1 MRVHRFGT
9 VHRGQR
15 GITLVELLVVIFI
28 VGLISAG
35 IATLISQIITGNT
48 RTSNHMVAVR
58 QVQQAGK
65 EVSQDTLQ
73 AQNVT
78 QGNGSGV
85 LVTFEWGE
93 WDSDRSH
100 EIIYTLEDMP
110 GGAGDLAQLRRT
122 HTIFNGGQQ
131 EIQTSRVVAQYIVH
145 GETTCEVK
153 HLGKTV
159 VLTITASVGGGPFE
173 GRETRE
179 YRAERRPD

>member
-1 MRVHRFGT
+1 MMVHRFRMIC
-9 VHRGQR
+9 RGEH
-15 GITLVELLVVIFI
+15 GFTLIELLVAIAI

-35 IATLISQIITGNT
+35 IAAVISQIITGNT

-78 QGNGSGV
+78 QGDQSGFP
-85 LVTFEWGE
+85 LTFEWGE
-93 WDSDRSH
+93 WDSDLRH
-100 EIIYTLEDMP
+100 EIVYTLEDMP

-122 HTIFNGGQQ
+122 HTVFNGEQQ
-131 EIQTSRVVAQYIVH
+131 ETQTSRVIARYIVRE
-145 GETTCEVK
+145 ETVCQLVDPRNL
-153 HLGKTV
+153 H
-159 VLTITASVGGGPFE
+159 LTITASVGGGPFE

-179 YRAERRPD
+179 YRAKRRPD